1 MYYLE
6 QIRLGNIRRFADAVQ
21 IPVSRGATIF
31 LAPNGTGKTS
41 LFEAIELSLTGQVR
55 QSTTPLDFLIRDGF
69 GNAFAESLFSGN
81 IGCRGTLRKGELPE
95 IEGNYDRLFP
105 DIDRAN
111 LPYLLRLTH
120 LLPQR
125 GTDWL
130 VQSNSDHAASMLD
143 KLPIGRDAIRAS
155 GNMTKIKRGFT
166 DLINVARKDFD
177 EIEKA
182 LADWIALLAK
192 KNSTLL
198 QLQDEL
204 KPKEDTVRLLN
215 NIIDRLK
222 GIEALSI
229 PDLTLLRAKCAELIK
244 LLEIRLSNDR
254 RQRES
259 LASLENAPKEFKE
272 LTEKYSQ
279 SETALK
285 LEQSTLTTSNNKHAL
300 LQKLLETQT
309 AKLGEENA
317 ALLKIRQSE
326 KLKADL
332 QQTEKELIDLEAI
345 LRLSSETLQQLQR
358 THLTEQDKQQ
368 AEIQVQNANRQI
380 EVAAEALLK
389 ESQEIAVS
397 VDAANRWK
405 ELLTELT
412 RLETER
418 NRLGGEL
425 ASLKERTTTLETE
438 RIENEK
444 VHLAA
449 VTQHDA
455 LLSASGAI
463 KNAVATIA
471 KHLPHDSTAC
481 PVCLAEYE
489 PADLKARMDDA
500 LRRMQPG
507 LDQANQTL
515 LMAKQNLDKTVEG
528 ARVNSLTIANFEKNM
543 SEVAAQIQTLQIELG
558 SIRTTFAGTPSPE
571 EAEQAAQ
578 KRAAN
583 NLEAMRQNTQD
594 KLAAPLSM
602 GASEWALLLDS
613 VTQIAARIKD
623 AEKEQRKISI
633 DADKRRLRI
642 PELKKNIE
650 NLRPPAGTLVNKEHT
665 IRELEITL
673 QKSNSDVQ
681 TSRQEVDM
689 AQEAANRSTRQ
700 LSELKRNL
708 DTLRARWTGAGLPNT
723 PDTNAWETA
732 LKDTTQAI
740 STGEADMTAVR
751 QEEVELAKWVIAEEI
766 HQVDI
771 QLDQM
776 RGKSSIPEFTQQLS
790 ASREECQTVLNTLQE
805 RQRALHDVADTLA
818 GQLDQ
823 IQQYIL
829 TINTPW
835 QELLNR
841 VVLDPRFAKTTL
853 HNFTYYR
860 KQHAEVK
867 VPLHDGE
874 IDARLV
880 ASEAQITDLQFTF
893 LLAMAL
899 NNQWSPWRALLLD
912 DPTQHHD
919 LVHASSVFDL
929 LRDYIVD
936 HQFQV
941 LLATHDS
948 VHAKFFLRK
957 LQNDGIPVNFIEL
970 KAAPEGVIA
979 ESIST

>member
-6 QIRLGNIRRFADAVQ
+6 HIRLGNIRRFADAVQ
-21 IPVSRGATIF
+21 IPVSRGATII

-41 LFEAIELSLTGQVR
+41 FFEAVELSLTGQVR
-55 QSTTPLDFLIRDGF
+55 QLATPFDFLIRDGLE
-69 GNAFAESLFSGN
+69 GAFAESHFSGN
-81 IGCRGTLRKGELPE
+81 IDCRGTLRKGKPPE
-95 IEGNYDRLFP
+95 IEGNHDRLFP

-125 GTDWL
+125 GADWL
-130 VQSNSDHAASMLD
+130 VQSNSDQAASMLD

-155 GNMTKIKRGFT
+155 DNMTKIKRGFT
-166 DLINVARKDFD
+166 DLINAARKDLD
-177 EIEKA
+177 DIERA
-182 LADWIALLAK
+182 LADWIALVAK

-198 QLQDEL
+198 LLQVEL

-215 NIIDRLK
+215 HVIDRLK
-222 GIEALSI
+222 DIEALSV

-254 RQRES
+254 RQLES
-259 LASLENAPKEFKE
+259 LASLENTPKEFKE
-272 LTEKYSQ
+272 LTEKYSKT
-279 SETALK
+279 EAALK
-285 LEQSTLTTSNNKHAL
+285 LEQSTLTTANNKHAV
-300 LQKLLETQT
+300 LQKLLESET

-317 ALLKIRQSE
+317 ALVKIRQSE

-332 QQTEKELIDLEAI
+332 QQAEKELIDLEVT
-345 LRLSSETLQQLQR
+345 LRLSNETLQQLQR

-368 AEIQVQNANRQI
+368 AEFQVRDLNRQI

-397 VDAANRWK
+397 LEAVNRWK
-405 ELLTELT
+405 ELFTELT
-412 RLETER
+412 KSETER
-418 NRLGGEL
+418 NRLGGDL
-425 ASLKERTTTLETE
+425 ALLKEGAATLETE

-444 VHLAA
+444 THLAA

-455 LLSASGAI
+455 LLSVTDEI
-463 KNAVATIA
+463 KNAVATIS
-471 KHLPHDSTAC
+471 KHLPPDSTTC

-489 PADLKARMDDA
+489 PVDLKARMDDA
-500 LRRMQPG
+500 LDRMQPG

-515 LMAKQNLDKTVEG
+515 LMAKLNLDKTVE
-528 ARVNSLTIANFEKNM
+528 AVRVNSLTITNLEKNL
-543 SEVAAQIQTLQIELG
+543 SEVATQIQTLQIELG
-558 SIRTTFAGTPSPE
+558 AIRATFASTPSPE
-571 EAEQAAQ
+571 EAEQAVQ

-583 NLEAMRQNTQD
+583 NLEAMRQNTRD
-594 KLAAPLSM
+594 KLATPPSM
-602 GASEWALLLDS
+602 GASEWAMLLDS
-613 VTQIAARIKD
+613 LTQTAARIKD
-623 AEKEQRKISI
+623 AEKEQRKISAN
-633 DADKRRLRI
+633 ADKCRLRI
-642 PELKKNIE
+642 PELKKAIE
-650 NLRPPAGTLVNKEHT
+650 NLQPAAVTVVDKERA
-665 IRELEITL
+665 IRELELTL
-673 QKSNSDVQ
+673 QKSTGDVQ
-681 TSRQEVDM
+681 TSRREVDM

-700 LSELKRNL
+700 LSELKRIL
-708 DTLRARWTGAGLPNT
+708 DALRARWAGAGLPNM
-723 PDTNAWETA
+723 PDTKTYETA
-732 LKDTTQAI
+732 LKDTTQSI
-740 STGEADMTAVR
+740 STGEADITAVR
-751 QEEVELAKWVIAEEI
+751 REEVELAKWVIAEEI
-766 HQVDI
+766 RQVDI
-771 QLDQM
+771 DIDRM
-776 RGKSSIPEFTQQLS
+776 RDKSSIPEFTRQLS
-790 ASREECQTVLNTLQE
+790 VTREERQTVLNTLQE
-805 RQRALHDVADTLA
+805 RQRALHEVADKLTE
-818 GQLDQ
+818 QLEQ

-874 IDARLV
+874 INARLV

-899 NNQWSPWRALLLD
+899 NNQWSPWKALLLD

-970 KAAPEGVIA
+970 KAVPEGVIA
-979 ESIST
+979 ESISI